1 MATTAITSGDLAAA
15 LAGHDLVLL
24 DLWATWCGPCRAFAP
39 VFEAASHRH
48 PDILFGRV
56 DTDAE
61 QELARGFHVTSI
73 PTLLAFR
80 GGVLVHARP
89 GALTEPQLEQLI
101 AAVRALDP
109 AEVRRR
115 AGLTDAASVSG
126 GSTSVSGG
134 STSGSGG
141 PGVSGS
147 GGASHADRPSH
158 SDGPGASDEMG
169 HLGQTSG
176 HTKTTRRVT
185 R

>member
-1 MATTAITSGDLAAA
+1 MATTAITRGDLAAA

-24 DLWATWCGPCRAFAP
+24 DLWATWCVPCRAFAP
-39 VFEAASHRH
+39 VFEAASQRH

-126 GSTSVSGG
+126 GSTS
-134 STSGSGG
+134 GSGG

-169 HLGQTSG
+169 HPGQASR